1 MNFWTIPRRVGA
13 GFALL
18 VLAALAVGGAS
29 FWRLRAVA
37 GNVETLAS
45 NTVPSV
51 ATLARIIEANL
62 VTILTAR
69 TAVLDTDAPQRMQQ
83 AARTLEAAIE
93 RGDRE
98 LDAYQREFVSD
109 AEDAGTVTAARAAR
123 DELLA
128 KVREARA
135 LAAAGRQDE
144 ARTVVLEGVEPVAE
158 RCQTLFNRS
167 IEHNLALTRR
177 EVESAR
183 ARLRG
188 GLLVA
193 GSMLGLATLLGTL
206 LGLGITRSLSRTLL
220 GISTILERGAMRT
233 AEASDQLASAS
244 RTVAAGCTEQGSA
257 VAQTGAALEQMSVMI
272 RCTAENAAQ
281 AKDLAGRARESAT
294 SGAATMSQMNA
305 AMESIARTSSEVA
318 KIVRQIDEI
327 AFQTN
332 ILALNAAV
340 EAARAGEAGAGFA
353 VVADEVRSLAQRS
366 AAAAQET
373 ASRIEAAI
381 TSSRAGAAS
390 CGRVGT
396 SLADIAERI
405 AAADSLVAEIA
416 TAAQEQSQGIRQ
428 IGLAMTQLD
437 QVTQENAA
445 RAGEGATAATA
456 VSGEAAAVREQ
467 VEHLRSFVTPGRR
480 SAATTSTTVAVRPW
494 PRAVSLPQA
503 PARVSPKPPGMPA
516 PSAGGTTA
524 RPRIP
529 MPGDGEPHRPLT
541 DLRPGGAVTMDGG
554 DAEDR
559 HFREF

>member
-1 MNFWTIPRRVGA
+1 MIFWTIPRRVGA

-18 VLAALAVGGAS
+18 LLAALAVGGAS
-29 FWRLRAVA
+29 LWRLRAVA
-37 GNVETLAS
+37 DNVESLAG

-51 ATLARIIEANL
+51 AILGRIIEANL
-62 VTILTAR
+62 VTILSVR

-93 RGDRE
+93 QGDRE
-98 LDAYQREFVSD
+98 IDAYERDLVSD
-109 AEDAGTVTAARAAR
+109 AEDALLIAAARSAR
-123 DELLA
+123 AELLA
-128 KVREARA
+128 KVREARG
-135 LAAAGRQDE
+135 LAADSRQDE
-144 ARTVVLEGVEPVAE
+144 ARTAVLEGVEPLAD
-158 RCQTLFNRS
+158 RCQSLFNRVM
-167 IEHNLALTRR
+167 EHNIDLTRGKL
-177 EVESAR
+177 ESAR

-188 GLLVA
+188 GVLVA
-193 GSMLGLATLLGTL
+193 GTMLGLATLLGTL
-206 LGLGITRSLSRTLL
+206 LGLGITRSLSRSLL
-220 GISTILERGAMRT
+220 GISTILDRGAMRT
-233 AEASDQLASAS
+233 AEAADQLASAS

-257 VAQTGAALEQMSVMI
+257 VAETGAALEQMSVMI

-281 AKDLAGRARESAT
+281 AKDLAGRAREAAT
-294 SGAATMSQMNA
+294 SGAATMAQMNA
-305 AMESIARTSSEVA
+305 AMESIATTSSEVA

-366 AAAAQET
+366 AAAARET

-396 SLADIAERI
+396 SLAEIAERV

-445 RAGEGATAATA
+445 RAGEGATAAATL
-456 VSGEAAAVREQ
+456 SGEAAAVQEQ
-467 VEHLRSFVTPGRR
+467 VERLRSFVMPDRK
-480 SAATTSTTVAVRPW
+480 AATTTGTPVTTRSWPANTGRRQGAARVPSRLTTVTSA
-494 PRAVSLPQA
+494 
-503 PARVSPKPPGMPA
+503 ARN
-516 PSAGGTTA
+516 TA
-524 RPRIP
+524 QPRIP
-529 MPGDGEPHRPLT
+529 MPGDGEPPRGMVASA
-541 DLRPGGAVTMDGG
+541 DG